1 MDKWGPDVK
10 IGEGT
15 WRGRRAVNIGWRGR
29 VCFKAGTI
37 FNIHLVFPRAV
48 MSKEREKRPD
58 PGGVKPVGG
67 GGDVTAYSP
76 DLATPQEAADV
87 DCNDVCAGVN

>member
-1 MDKWGPDVK
+1 
-10 IGEGT
+10 
-15 WRGRRAVNIGWRGR
+15 
-29 VCFKAGTI
+29 
-37 FNIHLVFPRAV
+37 

-76 DLATPQEAADV
+76 DLAKPQEAADV
-87 DCNDVCAGVN
+87 DCNDVCAGLN